1 MSMSAHGVQSDT
13 FYINI
18 IFCSC
23 TVRRLKASD
32 KQRSTYC
39 GVSGLIVLALASIS
53 IVLKVQIGLRTLL
66 CLFWRHLIAT
76 LYTKKSIISYLVANI
91 LGLDAE
97 ASYQAEPRQ
106 VLAHG
111 VTAFSQAGLLRTSH
125 NDYFPSDN
133 VFWVTKQ
140 EEKILN

>member
-1 MSMSAHGVQSDT
+1 MSMSAHGDT
-13 FYINI
+13 FYIKI

-23 TVRRLKASD
+23 TVLRLKASD

-39 GVSGLIVLALASIS
+39 GVSGLFWASIS

-91 LGLDAE
+91 LGLDVE
-97 ASYQAEPRQ
+97 ASYQAEPC
-106 VLAHG
+106 
-111 VTAFSQAGLLRTSH
+111 
-125 NDYFPSDN
+125 
-133 VFWVTKQ
+133 
-140 EEKILN
+140 